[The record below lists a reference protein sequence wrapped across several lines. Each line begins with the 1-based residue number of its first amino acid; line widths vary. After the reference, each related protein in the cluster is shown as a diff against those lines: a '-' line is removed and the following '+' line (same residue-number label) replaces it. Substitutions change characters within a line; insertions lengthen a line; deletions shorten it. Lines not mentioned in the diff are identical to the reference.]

1 MKFVLDKR
9 YRLRGWYKLPYG
21 VYDTQKYEARFFDR
35 HAYDLIM
42 RCDAAHDIDVTALD
56 EPKSAFLQD
65 MLDNQPPH
73 PRRHQSRLPHRS
85 PLPTDMTWDASCPIM
100 ARLGRRRTTPGAI
113 RATTA
118 SGRITSS
125 WSRIKRPLLQHKREG
140 NND

>member
-85 PLPTDMTWDASCPIM
+85 PTPDGHDMGCILPYHGKAWAKENNTWCNQ
-100 ARLGRRRTTPGAI
+100 GHYCFRTHYE
-113 RATTA
+113 R
-118 SGRITSS
+118 
-125 WSRIKRPLLQHKREG
+125 
-140 NND
+140 